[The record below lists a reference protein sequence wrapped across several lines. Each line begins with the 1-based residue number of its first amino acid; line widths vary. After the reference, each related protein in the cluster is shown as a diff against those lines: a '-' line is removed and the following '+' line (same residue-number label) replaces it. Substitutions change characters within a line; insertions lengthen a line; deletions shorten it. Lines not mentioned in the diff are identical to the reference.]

1 MPAKGYSIH
10 ISPWGYILAPFK
22 GISLYFSL
30 ASAMKSQLISWLSW
44 LIFLYIL
51 SRAIKFKQARRKAAY
66 AVKSLLGILKVIFSF
81 LLLIAYVLFVPLPP
95 QSLET
100 GNSNEVLI
108 DEHSH
113 TTYSHDG
120 LATPEENI
128 RYHLGHGFKAW
139 FVTDHGNIK
148 GAMETAAL
156 AKKKYPQALVLKG
169 MEISKQGQ
177 NLLLL
182 GIKREITSPDLE
194 KKGPGF
200 VNTVHKKYAGVVIV
214 PHWWG
219 SRAVGLQTL
228 ADWGVDGFEIF
239 GHASSPLKRS
249 EQKAIIAVSQK
260 NGLLMLGGSNYH
272 GWVNTCDVWTSLQ
285 IKGWAG
291 LRDNQA
297 RKKAILTAFRKRE
310 SGSFKVI
317 VYGRREPLNRVSSF
331 FTPFVGAFFYFSS
344 LNGYQVISWLIWSI
358 LIYFLFR
365 KSPRLMKNIGF
376 LIMGIFLLSK
386 GIILHIRW
394 EAVSSSNNILPGLSQ
409 ALLIISALSL
419 LIAILGLVHGQPR
432 KSRQR

>member
-1 MPAKGYSIH
+1 MPAPGYSIH

-30 ASAMKSQLISWLSW
+30 ASDIKSQLVSWLSW

-51 SRAIKFKQARRKAAY
+51 SRAIKFKQAKGKVPY
-66 AVKSLLGILKVIFSF
+66 AVESLTGILKIIFAF
-81 LLLIAYVLFVPLPP
+81 LLLITYVLFVPLPP

-100 GNSNEVLI
+100 KNSNEVLVDI
-108 DEHSH
+108 HSH

-139 FVTDHGNIK
+139 FVTDHGNVK
-148 GAMETAAL
+148 GAMETEAL
-156 AKKKYPQALVLKG
+156 AERKYPQALVLTG
-169 MEISKQGQ
+169 MEVSKQGQ

-194 KKGPGF
+194 KKGAEF
-200 VNTVHKKYAGVVIV
+200 VNTVRKKYAGVVIV

-239 GHASSPLKRS
+239 GHASVPLNRS
-249 EQKAIIAVSQK
+249 EQKAIITVSQK

-285 IKGWAG
+285 INGWAG

-297 RKKAILTAFRKRE
+297 REKAILTAFRKRE

-317 VYGRREPLNRVSSF
+317 IYGRRDPLSRVNSF
-331 FTPFVGAFFYFSS
+331 FTPFVGSFSYFSS
-344 LNGYQVISWLIWSI
+344 LNGYQVISWIIWSI

-365 KSPRLMKNIGF
+365 KSPRLMENIGF
-376 LIMGIFLLSK
+376 LIVGIFLLAK

-394 EAVSSSNNILPGLSQ
+394 EAVSSYNNILPALSQ
-409 ALLIISALSL
+409 ALLVIAALSL